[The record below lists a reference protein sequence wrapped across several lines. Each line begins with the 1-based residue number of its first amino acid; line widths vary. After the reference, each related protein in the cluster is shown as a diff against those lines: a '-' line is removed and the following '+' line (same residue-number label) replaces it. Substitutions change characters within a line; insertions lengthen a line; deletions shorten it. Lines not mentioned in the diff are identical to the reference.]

1 MPEERD
7 VRARLNVRDT
17 GLRRLK
23 TLTGLLVV
31 AMTALAGIF
40 TGIAAGTTAG
50 RKLIR
55 VQPHTTAA
63 RAKPAAS
70 RKQSTPVPPP
80 PPLPPLGSQAAP
92 APTPAP
98 AAPAQP
104 PAAASPAAPPVVVS
118 GGS

>member
-7 VRARLNVRDT
+7 LRARVNVRDD

-55 VQPHTTAA
+55 VQPRLTAG
-63 RAKPAAS
+63 RPKAAAP
-70 RKQSTPVPPP
+70 RKQAVPVPPP
-80 PPLPPLGSQAAP
+80 PPLPPFGSQAAP
-92 APTPAP
+92 APTPTP
-98 AAPAQP
+98 SPAQP
-104 PAAASPAAPPVVVS
+104 PAAAPPSAPPVVVS

>member
-7 VRARLNVRDT
+7 LRARLDTRDS

-23 TLTGLLVV
+23 ALTGLLVV
-31 AMTALAGIF
+31 ASTALAGIF

-55 VQPHTTAA
+55 VQPGAAAA
-63 RAKPAAS
+63 RPTPGAS
-70 RKQSTPVPPP
+70 RTHSTPVPPP
-80 PPLPPLGSQAAP
+80 PALPPLGSQAAP

-98 AAPAQP
+98 AAPTQP
-104 PAAASPAAPPVVVS
+104 PAATPAPPVVVS

>member
-1 MPEERD
+1 MPEELD
-7 VRARLNVRDT
+7 LRARLTVRDN

-40 TGIAAGTTAG
+40 TGIAAGTTTG

-55 VQPHTTAA
+55 VQPRTTAVQ
-63 RAKPAAS
+63 AKPGAS

-80 PPLPPLGSQAAP
+80 PSLPPPGSQAAP
-92 APTPAP
+92 APTPA
-98 AAPAQP
+98 APAQP
-104 PAAASPAAPPVVVS
+104 PAATPAPPVAVS